1 MLVAVISNRALDRR
15 FRLWL
20 RCLSRSIGTPG
31 LGVMRPHF
39 QSYPLDILA
48 EYALLASI
56 IKLGRSTVR
65 VIGNIL
71 RGLEYSPFFKKAR
84 KTGRT
89 KRMSKRPQSYFAKA
103 ASLQVPS
110 SLELLFLTS
119 SLQVLDR

>member
-1 MLVAVISNRALDRR
+1 
-15 FRLWL
+15 
-20 RCLSRSIGTPG
+20 
-31 LGVMRPHF
+31 MRPHF

-56 IKLGRSTVR
+56 IKLRRSTVR

-89 KRMSKRPQSYFAKA
+89 KRMSKRPQSY
-103 ASLQVPS
+103 
-110 SLELLFLTS
+110 LLGLRRCRF
-119 SLQVLDR
+119 QVLWSCCF